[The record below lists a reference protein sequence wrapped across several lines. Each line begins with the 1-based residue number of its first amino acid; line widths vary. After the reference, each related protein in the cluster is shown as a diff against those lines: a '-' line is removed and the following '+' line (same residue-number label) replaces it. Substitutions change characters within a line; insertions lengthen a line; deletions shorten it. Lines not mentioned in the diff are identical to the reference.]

1 MAVKV
6 VISKRKLTRAEKK
19 NLALARLTKRAVRNK
34 AREIRCPFR
43 RRLL

>member
-19 NLALARLTKRAVRNK
+19 NLTLACLTKKSRK
-34 AREIRCPFR
+34 K
-43 RRLL
+43 

>member
-19 NLALARLTKRAVRNK
+19 NLALACLTKK
-34 AREIRCPFR
+34 IR
-43 RRLL
+43 

>member
-19 NLALARLTKRAVRNK
+19 NLALTRLTKKSR
-34 AREIRCPFR
+34 
-43 RRLL
+43 